1 MKMPRDQSLPA
12 LGKDIKKKRE
22 LQQTS
27 LGSGMR
33 LSGKNPQ
40 TAESSQFSRVCKL
53 KMKGF
58 CILGTKNNW

>member
-12 LGKDIKKKRE
+12 LGKDIRKERE

-27 LGSGMR
+27 LRSGMR

-40 TAESSQFSRVCKL
+40 TADQASLVGYANSR
-53 KMKGF
+53 
-58 CILGTKNNW
+58 

>member
-12 LGKDIKKKRE
+12 LGKDIRKERE

-27 LGSGMR
+27 LRSGMR

-40 TAESSQFSRVCKL
+40 TAESSQLSRVCKL
-53 KMKGF
+53 KMKRF